1 MLPGKC
7 EEMISR
13 NNSLSPASHLSVQ
26 VLAIFQHL
34 TGIAKG
40 FSQRPYESSQQE
52 TIHIEC
58 YGFANPSVKCLTLTI
73 SFNPR
78 ELSVVF

>member
-1 MLPGKC
+1 MVL
-7 EEMISR
+7 

-34 TGIAKG
+34 AGIARG
-40 FSQRPYESSQQE
+40 LLQRLHGSSQQE
-52 TIHIEC
+52 TIHTEC
-58 YGFANPSVKCLTLTI
+58 NGLVNPSVKCLTLTS

-78 ELSVVF
+78 ELFSEV